1 MVFMMVFEDDLV
13 QLFNVWIDCGGCMIL
28 CDVLMFVF
36 CGSIIV
42 VFGLFGSGKFI
53 LLVVLI
59 GELCLVV
66 GSVMLFGKLIFVGSS
81 VLCEMCCS
89 VGVLLQGNGLF
100 IDLIVV
106 ENVVLLLCIYIC
118 LLMLV
123 LCCLVQMK
131 LYVVGLLV
139 VVDVWLCELFGGMVC
154 CVVLVCVLVLD
165 LLLMIYDELL
175 IGLDLIVSG
184 VIMSLIQ
191 CFNYSLG
198 LISIIVSYYVY
209 EILLICDQVIVI
221 VNGGIV
227 FQGSLADLEFS
238 QDLLLCQFLYGE
250 LDGLILFDVVLCV
263 RVV

>member
-1 MVFMMVFEDDLV
+1 
-13 QLFNVWIDCGGCMIL
+13 MIL
-28 CDVLMFVF
+28 CDVLLQVF
-36 CGSIIV
+36 KGSIMV
-42 VFGLFGSGKFI
+42 VLGLFGSGKLI

-66 GSVMLFGKLIFVGSS
+66 GEVILFGKLILYDSG
-81 VLCEMCCS
+81 VLLEMCKS
-89 VGVLLQGNGLF
+89 VGVLLQGNGLL

-106 ENVVLLLCIYIC
+106 ENVVLLLCMYIC
-118 LLMLV
+118 LLIVV
-123 LCCLVQMK
+123 LCCLVEMK

-175 IGLDLIVSG
+175 IGLDLIVFG

-227 FQGSLADLEFS
+227 FQGMFEVLQFS
-238 QDLLLCQFLYGE
+238 QDLLLWQFLYGQF
-250 LDGLILFDVVLCV
+250 DGFILFDVVLCV